1 MDELFYDA
9 VDLLKAMITVKS
21 VSREEKALADM
32 LEEAMKGFGLEV
44 KRIGNNVWSLSPD
57 FDSSRPT
64 VLLNSHI
71 DTVKPLTDGLAIR

>member
-1 MDELFYDA
+1 MCLGASLFCIFVFMDELFYDA

-44 KRIGNNVWSLSPD
+44 KRIGNNVWSLSHD
-57 FDSSRPT
+57 FDS
-64 VLLNSHI
+64 
-71 DTVKPLTDGLAIR
+71 